1 MQFPYFYFGARYHP
15 EWYPHDAAL
24 LEEDAALM
32 KSLHMNAVIISASA
46 VHYVIGLGGG
56 YSWLSGI
63 ISRLGENGIDSV
75 VEVPDPLPP
84 VDILRRLN
92 EDGYVRFFM
101 VCSEKAGKALQTIR
115 ALRAVGIEK
124 EVCVRVKEQA
134 LFTSEACIREAD
146 MISTG
151 FNLDRKTEEGELIR
165 KAAFLL
171 DRARS
176 VKKDSF
182 ILTDIDPAH
191 VRFGTTV
198 KLKRNGLLSKEIF
211 QAVTHGAKGC
221 FFREFRQAVS
231 GEQRYEGAVIAH
243 SGRTDTRTFLEIE
256 QVGRLLGELSEL
268 ALAGNRSRCAVVC
281 GDDSMR
287 ADAFRAYTALRTQG
301 IGVDVLEGSESFAG
315 YSFVISCGMRR
326 VSERVAAEI
335 RSYIEKGGIW
345 LAGWGFATED
355 AEGNCYTGDVP
366 HALTDVFGIRIQETE
381 GLEADEELPLTTAA
395 DFKGHFTSKRICEI
409 PENLDAD
416 VVIKYDRDFFK
427 GRPALSRKQFGQG
440 FAYYLATD
448 CPDALMGMLYDKILN
463 NLKPDAR
470 VRMIEGIAVQRLSG
484 EDAEYLVFQNFT
496 DKEKRLLLDYNKLDI
511 LFGYDPVPVSGMFV
525 LRVPRQKKE
534 RV

>member
-1 MQFPYFYFGARYHP
+1 MGQSGADY
-15 EWYPHDAAL
+15 
-24 LEEDAALM
+24 
-32 KSLHMNAVIISASA
+32 
-46 VHYVIGLGGG
+46 G
-56 YSWLSGI
+56 
-63 ISRLGENGIDSV
+63 
-75 VEVPDPLPP
+75 
-84 VDILRRLN
+84 
-92 EDGYVRFFM
+92 EDGFVRFFM

-134 LFTSEACIREAD
+134 LFTSEACVREAD

-151 FNLDRKTEEGELIR
+151 FNLDRKTDEGELIR

-198 KLKRNGLLSKEIF
+198 KLKRNGLLSEEIF

-315 YSFVISCGMRR
+315 YSFVISFGMRR

-355 AEGNCYTGDVP
+355 AEGNCFTGDVP

-381 GLEADEELPLTTAA
+381 GLEADEEIPLTTAA
-395 DFKGHFTSKRICEI
+395 DFKGHFTSRRICEI

-416 VVIKYDRDFFK
+416 VVIKYDRDFFR

-448 CPDALMGMLYDKILN
+448 CPDTLMGMLYDKILN